1 MLIRRIKP
9 TNSSPAER
17 RKLVW
22 KRFFLGL
29 LVLLIGVAG
38 WIGITGAL
46 ALKNITA
53 KNTDETPSFF
63 QYGSNIDPDRLAT
76 EGDTRINILLL
87 GVDSAA
93 GLTDSIQIA
102 SIDPINRSVAMLSVP
117 RDLYVMNPA
126 KKRKTRI
133 NEVYRDSSKFCTK
146 KTATCDPAID
156 YGANTMEDLLGE
168 ILGVKVSYF
177 AKVDFDG
184 LKKLVDSVGGIQV
197 NVEKSLS
204 DPAFPNRNYSGY
216 DPFFVRAGLQ
226 TMNGE
231 LALKY
236 ARCRGGNCGG
246 DFGRAKRQQQVV
258 MAIREKA
265 TSLNILASPQK
276 LTAMMNAAG
285 KGFKTDL
292 SIDQIGQLYKIIK
305 DIQTTTIASAV
316 LDNSAEGVLKSLT
329 AGGAYVLVPKL
340 GENDWSGVR
349 DFVSSTF
356 PEPYLVKE
364 NATITLINASGKTS
378 LTESVSDK
386 LKKLGYN
393 VVTATTAPTT
403 QTNTTIKYYDE
414 KVPYTVA
421 LLKKRFNVTPA
432 KTKSDPAVTTKIVI
446 TLGST
451 YK

>member
-1 MLIRRIKP
+1 MLIRRISPNP
-9 TNSSPAER
+9 TDPIAR
-17 RKLVW
+17 RKLIW
-22 KRFFLGL
+22 KRFFLGI
-29 LVLLIGVAG
+29 LVLVIGIAG

-53 KNTDETPSFF
+53 KNTNETPSFF
-63 QYGSNIDPDRLAT
+63 RYGNNITPDQLAT
-76 EGDTRINILLL
+76 EGDARINVLML

-102 SIDPINRSVAMLSVP
+102 SIDPINHSVAMLSVP
-117 RDLYVMNPA
+117 RDLYVTNPA

-133 NEVYRDSSKFCTK
+133 NEVYRDSSKTCTK
-146 KTATCDPAID
+146 KTTTCDPAID
-156 YGANTMEDLLGE
+156 YGAAALEDLLSD
-168 ILGVKVSYF
+168 ILGAKISYF

-184 LKKLVDSVGGIQV
+184 LKKLVDSVGGIEI

-226 TMNGE
+226 KMNGE

-258 MAIREKA
+258 VAMREKM
-265 TSLNILASPQK
+265 TSLNIIANPQK
-276 LTAMMNAAG
+276 LTSVINAAG

-292 SIDQIGQLYKIIK
+292 SLDQIGQLYKLIK
-305 DIQTTTIASAV
+305 DVQSATITSAV
-316 LDNSAEGVLKSLT
+316 LDNSAEGVLKNLT
-329 AGGAYVLVPKL
+329 VGGAYLLIPKL

-364 NATITLINASGKTS
+364 KATITLINASGKANLEQT
-378 LTESVSDK
+378 VAAK

-393 VVTATTAPTT
+393 VTLTTVATTT
-403 QTNTTIKYYDE
+403 QSATTIKYTDE
-414 KVPYTVA
+414 KAPYTLA
-421 LLKKRFNVTPA
+421 LLKKRFGATPG
-432 KTKSDPAVTTKIVI
+432 KTKASESVTTQIVI
-446 TLGST
+446 TLGSS